1 MAGAHGTENGNGTF
15 YVRECVPSDLLSI
28 AKDREV
34 RLQVDGE
41 VKKIR
46 LGQTIKLSLETKE
59 PSIAK
64 ERYRAVA
71 AEVQDLWSHLRH

>member
-1 MAGAHGTENGNGTF
+1 MATPWKHPNGTF
-15 YVRECVPSDLLSI
+15 YVRERVPSDLVSI

-34 RLQVDGE
+34 RIQVDGE
-41 VKKIR
+41 MKKVR

-64 ERYRAVA
+64 ER
-71 AEVQDLWSHLRH
+71 